1 MHERMN
7 IVGCGKLGR
16 TLARLWTEH
25 STLTIQGVLNRAPEH
40 TSTALAFIGAGHAV
54 DCFASLQPAQ
64 YTLIGAGDD
73 QIATCCEQLA
83 ASGVLRPGD
92 IVFHCSGALPASV
105 LAAARACGALI
116 ASAHPLA
123 SFANPAQLAQHF
135 SGSWCTLEGDD
146 GAVASLERAFAQIGA
161 LTQRISSEH
170 KLVYHAAAVF
180 ASNYLV
186 TVLDAALQAA
196 QLAGISSGNASR
208 MLAPLIEESVRNV
221 LQHGAAQALSGPIR
235 RGDYQTVRR
244 QQSALAQKDAV
255 LGEFYRQL
263 AQATARLAQRPPPFD

>member
-7 IVGCGKLGR
+7 IVGCGKLGG

-25 STLTIQGVLNRAPEH
+25 STLTIQGILNRTPEH
-40 TSTALAFIGAGHAV
+40 TTTALAFIGAGQAV
-54 DCFASLQPAQ
+54 DQFASLQPAQ

-83 ASGVLRPGD
+83 ASGVLRTGD
-92 IVFHCSGALPASV
+92 IVFHCSGAV

-116 ASAHPLA
+116 ASAHPLT
-123 SFANPAQLAQHF
+123 SFADPAQLAQHF
-135 SGSWCTLEGDD
+135 SGTWCTLEGDD
-146 GAVASLERAFAQIGA
+146 DAVDSLERAFAQIGA

-244 QQSALAQKDAV
+244 QQSALAQEDAV